1 MKSKIAQRIL
11 NKTPIETKL
20 KVGRYGDILMNNKIS
35 SMEDKNFLTSN
46 GIQLLSSDQY
56 CVEIDEKI
64 ISHDIQMTVNELQK
78 EVERYFKKHQ
88 LDVYSSSDVT
98 KYIVKLYK

>member
-11 NKTPIETKL
+11 DKTPIETKL
-20 KVGRYGDILMNNKIS
+20 KVRRYGDILMNDKIT

-46 GIQLLSSDQY
+46 GVQLLSSDQY
-56 CVEIDEKI
+56 CVEIDRKI
-64 ISHDIQMTVNELQK
+64 IAHDVQMTVKELQK
-78 EVERYFKKHQ
+78 EIERYFKKHQ
-88 LDVYSSSDVT
+88 LDFYNSSEVA